1 MSSRGLSGLV
11 CLLLALT
18 VVIVGAMACGGG
30 EEGPSGSPSVSPSAE
45 EPALAACQALNDLER
60 YHYVSYFKMESPE
73 AFEETPAQPHETP
86 LRSITRP
93 FAGDF
98 LFEYKMDAFFVAP
111 DRTELVIDAGTGVE
125 LGMIAIGEDV
135 WLNLDGA
142 WVEADAPLP
151 PYRPDRVCF
160 AFVPVLDLSTAQP
173 EVEKIDDLNTIHY
186 ALEEVVAGDSMRTM
200 FGSGSDL
207 HLVVHKVSVDIW
219 LEERDKW
226 PVRMEIRG
234 SGFYSDERELR
245 MELVIDVTDVNS
257 EKIRVE
263 PPG

>member
-11 CLLLALT
+11 YLLLALT
-18 VVIVGAMACGGG
+18 VVTAGAMACGGG
-30 EEGPSGSPSVSPSAE
+30 EEGPSGSPSAE

-60 YHYVSYFKMESPE
+60 YHYVSYYKLESPE
-73 AFEETPAQPHETP
+73 ALEETPPQPHATP
-86 LRSITRP
+86 LRPITRP
-93 FAGDF
+93 LAGDF

-111 DRTELVIDAGTGVE
+111 DRTEVVIDAGTGAE

-135 WLNLDGA
+135 WLTSDGA
-142 WVEADAPLP
+142 WVEAANAPLP
-151 PYRPDRVCF
+151 PYRPDRVCD
-160 AFVPVLDLSTAQP
+160 AFVSLLDLSTAQP
-173 EVEKIDDLNTIHY
+173 EFEKIDDLNTIHY
-186 ALEEVVAGDSMRTM
+186 ALEEVVAQDSMKAM

-226 PVRMEIRG
+226 PVRMEVRG

-257 EKIRVE
+257 DKIRVE